1 MKWIWLALLA
11 LVGYQ
16 IVLQIACIRRE
27 KTKHE
32 VLHLVFLAFV
42 FLLLILMVWEFFG
55 ASRDS
60 VLNNLMMWLVL
71 VSFLGPGIVTRLA
84 AGKGPWFPV
93 LLEPVHAPWK
103 SKPDQHSA
111 APDDAS
117 AGTGA
122 PTHPSGT

>member
-1 MKWIWLALLA
+1 MKWVWLALLA

-42 FLLLILMVWEFFG
+42 FLLLTLMVWEFFG

-60 VLNNLMMWLVL
+60 VLNNLLMWLVL
-71 VSFLGPGIVTRLA
+71 VSFLGPGIVARLA

-93 LLEPVHAPWK
+93 LLEPVLAPWK
-103 SKPDQHSA
+103 SKRAEHSA
-111 APDDAS
+111 TPDNP
-117 AGTGA
+117 GA
-122 PTHPSGT
+122 AMSHKP